1 MEARLRVRVAFLAI
15 MTALASPSWAAAQLP
30 FELTAEDLQRVDTSE
45 LRWVG
50 LRTYVGG
57 AEGSLVLD
65 AQKVELRVCRAAAV
79 VGLARMRVHYLEA
92 REREPVTLRL
102 AVRCGLSY
110 RASLEYDGV
119 ILRLEVRDLSSAELV
134 YQGRSRGLP

>member
-1 MEARLRVRVAFLAI
+1 
-15 MTALASPSWAAAQLP
+15 MTALASPSQTAAQLP
-30 FELTAEDLQRVDTSE
+30 FDLTAEDLLQVDTVE

-57 AEGSLVLD
+57 AEGSLAYD
-65 AQKVELRVCRAAAV
+65 APTIELGLCRAVAV
-79 VGLARMRVHYLEA
+79 VGLARMRVHY
-92 REREPVTLRL
+92 RNERGTEPVTLRL

-119 ILRLEVRDLSSAELV
+119 MLRLEVRHRSSGELV
-134 YQGRSRGLP
+134 YQGRRRGLP